1 MMRRLALLVLS
12 AVCLHAGLAAQTRAD
27 HTHAQ
32 HVEQLGSVQFA
43 NSCRAEAQE
52 DFLRG
57 LAFLHS
63 FGYEE
68 ARRSFLAAAA
78 ADPRC
83 AITQW
88 GIAMTYYHP
97 IWAPPTPDELA
108 AGADAAAMAAA
119 IPPGTERERAY
130 VDAIG
135 AFYRDAGKLDHKS
148 RALAYEQSMAGVA
161 ARFPEDHEAAIFH
174 ALAILGNSPITDKTF
189 AGQKRAAAILNGLL
203 PLEPQHP
210 GITHYLI
217 HAYDYPQLAELA
229 LDGARAY
236 AKIAP
241 DSPHALHMPSH
252 IFTRLG
258 MWDESIASNLES
270 ARVAR
275 ELVGRHHPGAES
287 FDALHAL
294 DYLEYSYLQTAQ
306 DEKARAVVGEIARV
320 DKLDEPNFAAGYA
333 LAAVP
338 ARWALERRDWAAAKA
353 LTVTPQS
360 FPWAKVPYAEAITH
374 FARAVGAARL
384 KDAATAR
391 SALARLEKIKAD
403 LAQGPAGP
411 YDWVSQIEVQRLAAV
426 GWLARAEGADQEALR
441 NLRAAADLED
451 ARDKHPVTPGSMLP
465 AREQLADLL
474 AELGR
479 AKEALAEYE
488 ATLEVTPRRFRSL
501 AGAAAAAR
509 NAGDAPKA
517 EKYAGELLQLA
528 SHGDGLRPELAAAK
542 SLMAAK

>member
-1 MMRRLALLVLS
+1 MIRRLALLVLS
-12 AVCLHAGLAAQTRAD
+12 TVGLQAGLATQTRAD

-43 NSCRAEAQE
+43 NSCRAEAQK

-57 LAFLHS
+57 LALLHS

-83 AITQW
+83 AIAQW
-88 GIAMTYYHP
+88 GVAMTYYHP

-108 AGADAAAMAAA
+108 AGTDAAAMAAA
-119 IPPGTERERAY
+119 IPPGTERELAY

-135 AFYRDAGKLDHKS
+135 VFYRDAGKLDHKS
-148 RALAYEQSMAGVA
+148 RVLAYEQSMARVA
-161 ARFPEDHEAAIFH
+161 ARFPEDHEAGIFH

-203 PLEPQHP
+203 PLEPEHP

-217 HAYDYPQLAELA
+217 HAYDYPRLAELP

-258 MWDESIASNLES
+258 MWDESIVSNLES
-270 ARVAR
+270 ASVAR
-275 ELVGRHHPGAES
+275 ELAGRHHPGAES

-294 DYLEYSYLQTAQ
+294 DYLAYAYLQTAQ
-306 DEKARAVVGEIARV
+306 DEKARAVVGEIARI
-320 DKLDEPNFAAGYA
+320 DKLDEPNFAAAYA
-333 LAAVP
+333 FAAVP
-338 ARWALERRDWAAAKA
+338 ARWALERRDWAAARA
-353 LTVTPQS
+353 LTVTTQS
-360 FPWAKVPYAEAITH
+360 VLWAEVRYDE
-374 FARAVGAARL
+374 
-384 KDAATAR
+384 
-391 SALARLEKIKAD
+391 EIKHVR
-403 LAQGPAGP
+403 AQGPAGH
-411 YDWVSQIEVQRLAAV
+411 YDGMSQVEIQRLAAV
-426 GWLARAEGADQEALR
+426 GWLARSEGADQEALR

-451 ARDKHPVTPGSMLP
+451 ARDKHPVTPGSVLP

-509 NAGDAPKA
+509 TAGDAPKA

-528 SHGDGLRPELAAAK
+528 SDGDGLRPELAAAR
-542 SLMAAK
+542 SLIAAK

>member
-1 MMRRLALLVLS
+1 MRRFALFVLS
-12 AVCLHAGLAAQTRAD
+12 AVYLQAGPSAQAKAD
-27 HTHAQ
+27 HTHAH

-68 ARRSFLAAAA
+68 SRRSFVAAAA

-83 AITQW
+83 AIAQW

-108 AGADAAAMAAA
+108 AGADAAAMATA
-119 IPPGTERERAY
+119 IPAGTERERAY
-130 VDAIG
+130 IDAIG
-135 AFYRDAGKLDHKS
+135 VFYRDAGKRDHKS
-148 RALAYEQSMAGVA
+148 RALAYERSMARVA
-161 ARFPEDHEAAIFH
+161 ARFPGDNEAAIFH

-203 PLEPQHP
+203 PLEPEHP

-294 DYLEYSYLQTAQ
+294 DYLEYAYLQTAQ
-306 DEKARAVVGEIARV
+306 DEKARAVAAEIARV

-353 LTVTPQS
+353 LTVTPRS
-360 FPWAKVPYAEAITH
+360 FPWA
-374 FARAVGAARL
+374 
-384 KDAATAR
+384 
-391 SALARLEKIKAD
+391 
-403 LAQGPAGP
+403 
-411 YDWVSQIEVQRLAAV
+411 
-426 GWLARAEGADQEALR
+426 
-441 NLRAAADLED
+441 
-451 ARDKHPVTPGSMLP
+451 
-465 AREQLADLL
+465 
-474 AELGR
+474 
-479 AKEALAEYE
+479 
-488 ATLEVTPRRFRSL
+488 
-501 AGAAAAAR
+501 
-509 NAGDAPKA
+509 
-517 EKYAGELLQLA
+517 
-528 SHGDGLRPELAAAK
+528 
-542 SLMAAK
+542 

>member
-1 MMRRLALLVLS
+1 MRRFALLVLS
-12 AVCLHAGLAAQTRAD
+12 AVCLQAGLAAQARAD

-43 NSCRAEAQE
+43 NSCRAEAQK

-83 AITQW
+83 AIAQW

-135 AFYRDAGKLDHKS
+135 VFYRDAGKLDHKS
-148 RALAYEQSMAGVA
+148 RALAYEQSMARVA

-203 PLEPQHP
+203 PLEPEHP

-270 ARVAR
+270 ARAAR

-294 DYLEYSYLQTAQ
+294 DYLEYAYLQTAQ

-353 LTVTPQS
+353 LTVTPRS
-360 FPWAKVPYAEAITH
+360 VPVGEGALRRGDHALRARRGRGPPEGCRD
-374 FARAVGAARL
+374 RAVSPRAAGE
-384 KDAATAR
+384 DQGR
-391 SALARLEKIKAD
+391 S
-403 LAQGPAGP
+403 GAGP
-411 YDWVSQIEVQRLAAV
+411 GGPLRLGVTDRGTAT
-426 GWLARAEGADQEALR
+426 GRRRLARARGGGR
-441 NLRAAADLED
+441 
-451 ARDKHPVTPGSMLP
+451 PGGP
-465 AREQLADLL
+465 AQPACC
-474 AELGR
+474 GG
-479 AKEALAEYE
+479 
-488 ATLEVTPRRFRSL
+488 PRGCQGQ
-501 AGAAAAAR
+501 AP
-509 NAGDAPKA
+509 GDA
-517 EKYAGELLQLA
+517 
-528 SHGDGLRPELAAAK
+528 GLGATGT
-542 SLMAAK
+542 

>member
-1 MMRRLALLVLS
+1 MMRRLALFVLS
-12 AVCLHAGLAAQTRAD
+12 AVCLHAGLAAQAKAD
-27 HTHAQ
+27 PTHAQ

-83 AITQW
+83 AIAQW

-97 IWAPPTPDELA
+97 IWTPPTTDELA

-130 VDAIG
+130 VAAIG

-148 RALAYEQSMAGVA
+148 RALAYEQSMARVA
-161 ARFPEDHEAAIFH
+161 ADFPEDHEAAIFQ
-174 ALAILGNSPITDKTF
+174 ALAILGNSPIIDETF

-203 PLEPQHP
+203 PLEPEHP

-252 IFTRLG
+252 I
-258 MWDESIASNLES
+258 IHA
-270 ARVAR
+270 ARH
-275 ELVGRHHPGAES
+275 VGRVYRLE
-287 FDALHAL
+287 HA
-294 DYLEYSYLQTAQ
+294 YLQTAP
-306 DEKARAVVGEIARV
+306 DEKARAAVAEITRV
-320 DKLDEPNFAAGYA
+320 DKLDESNFAAGYA

-353 LTVTPQS
+353 LTVTPRS

-411 YDWVSQIEVQRLAAV
+411 YDWVSQIEIQRLAAV

-451 ARDKHPVTPGSMLP
+451 ARDKHPVTPGSVLP

-509 NAGDAPKA
+509 TADDAPKA
-517 EKYAGELLQLA
+517 KKYAGELLQLA

-542 SLMAAK
+542 SRMAAK